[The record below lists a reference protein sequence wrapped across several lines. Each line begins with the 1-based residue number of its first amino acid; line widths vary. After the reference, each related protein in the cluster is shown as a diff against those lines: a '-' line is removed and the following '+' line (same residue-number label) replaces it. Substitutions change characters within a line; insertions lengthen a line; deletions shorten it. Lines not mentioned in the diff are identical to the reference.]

1 MGRIWIKICIFLNGW
16 YYFLWTQAI
25 PRLTEDRV
33 KECVDP
39 RLKGKYPPKGVA
51 RVCLFFPP
59 FSVHARTLTLSLP
72 KKQLETNLNTEWF
85 FPVDCSLQ
93 RWQRSAC
100 STNQII
106 GLAWALPSRH
116 SLPFFSINLNLHQL
130 LRLIQ
135 QMTFVVPIH
144 PFQHEFTVP
153 LLLPS
158 STAGFCSRW
167 FSVWFCWMMGCRIR
181 LAQACE
187 MCFLDDHL
195 SNRVLGYI

>member
-116 SLPFFSINLNLHQL
+116 SLLFFSINLNLHQL
-130 LRLIQ
+130 LCLIQ

-144 PFQHEFTVP
+144 PFQHEFTVH
-153 LLLPS
+153 PS
-158 STAGFCSRW
+158 FYRVQQQASVLVDFLCGFADWCVVA
-167 FSVWFCWMMGCRIR
+167 FVWPRRARCVFWWSP
-181 LAQACE
+181 Q
-187 MCFLDDHL
+187 
-195 SNRVLGYI
+195 